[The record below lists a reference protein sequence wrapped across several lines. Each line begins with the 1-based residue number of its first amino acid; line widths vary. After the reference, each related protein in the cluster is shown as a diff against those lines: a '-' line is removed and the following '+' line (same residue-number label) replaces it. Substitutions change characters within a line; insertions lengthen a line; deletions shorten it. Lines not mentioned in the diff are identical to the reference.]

1 MKSKNIIYTL
11 IISLS
16 LMTLYPLSSLGADS
30 LWDYNTMDTTGSD
43 LAENFV
49 YDQPAAQDIPSEGS
63 TKPQKQKKI
72 KFNFKKDKKSDE
84 PTQEPEI
91 KKEKKQKVK
100 KEKQENSAVQDTE
113 KKGFWGIFKHKKDK
127 EKIPSNSY
135 QSAPVEDTEQPI
147 SLPNQATDQ
156 QSSPD
161 SPNLNYG
168 YSQFEENETPAVS
181 RASSRSEKY
190 IKDIEIHGTN
200 VISPDVIMSSLKQK
214 KGEIYSR
221 DLVQEDL
228 RNIYQM
234 GYFSEKMRAIPVNN
248 PDGTITLKIILEEN
262 APVTDFTIE
271 GNTVVS
277 NEEILSYLIDMKGKP
292 QNIAKL
298 NEAIEKIQMCYASKG
313 YILARIDSVT
323 DDPDGTIN
331 ISIKEGTINRILI
344 AGNEKT
350 KDFVIERNVLSEPG
364 MVYNENLLKE
374 DIVRLYASQAFKD
387 VTREITPCA
396 DMPDAYDITINVQ
409 EQRTAS
415 ISIGGGLD
423 TVTGVFGSL
432 GIADNNFR
440 GRNQRVSLNGL
451 VGSGV
456 ILNDASIMRRMNL
469 QVELSFFEPYF
480 FNADTSL
487 MSKLFFRDFGSY
499 QVPLAIEQ
507 RFGGEITVAHRM
519 KRNKHLTSTFSLGVE
534 NINVKEG
541 DFNKIASLYQ
551 RYNIPIEER
560 AKQLDGGLFM
570 SLSPAL
576 IFDTREG
583 GTVTRK
589 GTIASLRFDE
599 EIGLLDFGKTHGKL
613 TGSFKHY
620 IPVGKKSSLSF
631 TVKGGG
637 KIHGDDMP
645 EVMMYRLGGPYTIR
659 GFKMSGVGTGDAFI
673 MGSAEFATPIPFLD
687 RTRLARKIN
696 FLNNIRFTVWA
707 DAGKVFNPTV
717 TNTLYDRPLEAISA
731 GVGLKLYIPGMG
743 PLSIDYGI
751 PFTNP
756 GENGNPSGYFT
767 FGVGDLIY

>member
-1 MKSKNIIYTL
+1 
-11 IISLS
+11 
-16 LMTLYPLSSLGADS
+16 MTLYPLSSLGADS

-43 LAENFV
+43 MAENFV
-49 YDQPAAQDIPSEGS
+49 YDQPAAQDIPSEDS

-100 KEKQENSAVQDTE
+100 KEKQENSAVQDTG

-387 VTREITPCA
+387 VTREITPCP